1 LGAHVTHEELP
12 QRSVA
17 HDNRPG
23 VGTVYLGNKSLIRI
37 SLGVGS
43 GKAKGVATQHLERH
57 THAMGRERSEQILL
71 DLFSMDAVRDA
82 SAPPQATTDATAEPK
97 PQRHVLPKNLRN
109 AVKHL
114 NDGELDLL
122 HAATLQEMKRRGR
135 LPRVGADSEKLSRRS
150 SNSLTKPASP
160 TDKTSHR
167 RQADFP
173 QVSLTRGQ
181 INAVRAAF
189 KAGITLSRIARQFG
203 ISQSNVR
210 KALATDEPK
219 G

>member
-1 LGAHVTHEELP
+1 
-12 QRSVA
+12 
-17 HDNRPG
+17 
-23 VGTVYLGNKSLIRI
+23 
-37 SLGVGS
+37 
-43 GKAKGVATQHLERH
+43 
-57 THAMGRERSEQILL
+57 MGRERSEQVLP

-82 SAPPQATTDATAEPK
+82 SAPPQATADATAEPK

-114 NDGELDLL
+114 SDGELDLL
-122 HAATLQEMKRRGR
+122 HAATFEELKRRGR
-135 LPRVGADSEKLSRRS
+135 LPPSVGADAEQRSRRPL
-150 SNSLTKPASP
+150 NLLTKQLPR

-167 RQADFP
+167 RQADLP

>member
-1 LGAHVTHEELP
+1 LLAGGAAKERARIV
-12 QRSVA
+12 VA
-17 HDNRPG
+17 GWHR
-23 VGTVYLGNKSLIRI
+23 TTENKSLICI

-57 THAMGRERSEQILL
+57 THAMGRERSEQILP

-82 SAPPQATTDATAEPK
+82 SPPQQATADATAEPK
-97 PQRHVLPKNLRN
+97 SQRHVLPKNLRN

-114 NDGELDLL
+114 SDGELNLL
-122 HAATLQEMKRRGR
+122 HTATFQELKRRGR
-135 LPRVGADSEKLSRRS
+135 LPPNVGADAEQSSRRPL
-150 SNSLTKPASP
+150 NLLTKRLPP

>member
-1 LGAHVTHEELP
+1 M
-12 QRSVA
+12 
-17 HDNRPG
+17 
-23 VGTVYLGNKSLIRI
+23 YLQNKSLICI

-57 THAMGRERSEQILL
+57 THAMGRERSEQVLP

-82 SAPPQATTDATAEPK
+82 STPQHATTDATAEPK

-122 HAATLQEMKRRGR
+122 HAATLEEMKRRGR
-135 LPRVGADSEKLSRRS
+135 LPRVRVDSE
-150 SNSLTKPASP
+150 NPLTKPPSP
-160 TDKTSHR
+160 TDKASHR
-167 RQADFP
+167 RQADLP

>member
-1 LGAHVTHEELP
+1 L
-12 QRSVA
+12 S
-17 HDNRPG
+17 G
-23 VGTVYLGNKSLIRI
+23 VGTVYLGNKSLICI

-57 THAMGRERSEQILL
+57 THAMGRERSEQILP

-82 SAPPQATTDATAEPK
+82 SAPPTADATAEPK

-114 NDGELDLL
+114 SDGELDLL
-122 HAATLQEMKRRGR
+122 HTATFEELKRRGR
-135 LPRVGADSEKLSRRS
+135 SPPSFGADAEQSSRRPL
-150 SNSLTKPASP
+150 NLLTKRLRP

-167 RQADFP
+167 RQAGLP

-189 KAGITLSRIARQFG
+189 KAGITLSKIARQFG

>member
-1 LGAHVTHEELP
+1 
-12 QRSVA
+12 
-17 HDNRPG
+17 
-23 VGTVYLGNKSLIRI
+23 
-37 SLGVGS
+37 
-43 GKAKGVATQHLERH
+43 
-57 THAMGRERSEQILL
+57 MGRERSAQILP
-71 DLFSMDAVRDA
+71 DLFSMDGVRDA
-82 SAPPQATTDATAEPK
+82 STPQQATTDATAEPK

-114 NDGELDLL
+114 SDGELDLL
-122 HAATLQEMKRRGR
+122 HTATFEELKRRGR
-135 LPRVGADSEKLSRRS
+135 LPPSVGADAEQRSRRP
-150 SNSLTKPASP
+150 SNLLTKQLPR

-167 RQADFP
+167 RQADLP

>member
-1 LGAHVTHEELP
+1 
-12 QRSVA
+12 
-17 HDNRPG
+17 
-23 VGTVYLGNKSLIRI
+23 
-37 SLGVGS
+37 
-43 GKAKGVATQHLERH
+43 
-57 THAMGRERSEQILL
+57 MGRERSEQISP
-71 DLFSMDAVRDA
+71 DLFSTDAVRDA
-82 SAPPQATTDATAEPK
+82 STPPPPATTVATAEPE

-114 NDGELDLL
+114 NDDELDLL
-122 HAATLQEMKRRGR
+122 YAAALEEMKRRGR
-135 LPRVGADSEKLSRRS
+135 LPPSVGGDSEKLSRRS

-167 RQADFP
+167 RQADLR

-189 KAGITLSRIARQFG
+189 KAGITLPRIARQFG

-219 G
+219 L

>member
-1 LGAHVTHEELP
+1 
-12 QRSVA
+12 
-17 HDNRPG
+17 
-23 VGTVYLGNKSLIRI
+23 
-37 SLGVGS
+37 
-43 GKAKGVATQHLERH
+43 
-57 THAMGRERSEQILL
+57 MGRERSEQILP

-82 SAPPQATTDATAEPK
+82 STPQQATTDATAEPK

-114 NDGELDLL
+114 SDGELDLL
-122 HAATLQEMKRRGR
+122 HTATFEELKRRGR
-135 LPRVGADSEKLSRRS
+135 LPPSGGAEAEQSSRRPLNLLAKRS
-150 SNSLTKPASP
+150 PP

-167 RQADFP
+167 RQPDLP